1 VNESSKEQRLQD
13 YLDGRLTPE
22 ERAAFEELLRAE
34 PELAAAART
43 ARRVGKALREEASEL
58 SPDFYARARRRF
70 EESTGEQRAGF
81 RMLSWET
88 AGLAA
93 AAVLAFALFVPHFMR
108 EGTPVDSPESALA
121 DGIGAGEAVDS
132 DVATLDEA
140 VTGRRDA
147 LDKETAEGQFG
158 IEEPK
163 PKREKK
169 QKSDDAAASNVALA
183 EEEFAPVP
191 PPAPRDAV
199 EVAPAAEPE
208 PRMEQSAAKAP
219 ATVQGRG
226 MMKGSDA
233 PLRSAAKMGAA
244 AAATAVTLPLD
255 VVEPGTFQTL
265 ERREAWDALLR
276 SEAGSD
282 LAALGS
288 PDPAKRLVLLGDRG
302 DLGDCA
308 DLGVFSTAD
317 GWEVRYRPVEHTGR
331 ERTASGGCA
340 LTVPRDGRPVRL
352 VASP

>member
-13 YLDGRLTPE
+13 YLDGRLAPD

-34 PELAAAART
+34 PELAATART
-43 ARRVGKALREEASEL
+43 AQRVGKALREEPAEL
-58 SPDFYARARRRF
+58 SPAFYARARRRF

-81 RMLSWET
+81 RVLSWET

-108 EGTPVDSPESALA
+108 EGTPVDAPESALA
-121 DGIGAGEAVDS
+121 DGIGAGEAS
-132 DVATLDEA
+132 DRDEF
-140 VTGRRDA
+140 
-147 LDKETAEGQFG
+147 DKETAEGQFG

-169 QKSDDAAASNVALA
+169 QKSDDAAASEIAVA

-191 PPAPRDAV
+191 PPAPRDAIK
-199 EVAPAAEPE
+199 VAPAAEPE
-208 PRMEQSAAKAP
+208 RRMEQSAAKAP

-233 PLRSAAKMGAA
+233 PLRSGAKMGAA
-244 AAATAVTLPLD
+244 AAATAVALPLD
-255 VVEPGTFQTL
+255 VVEPGTIQTL

-276 SEAGSD
+276 SEAGGD

-288 PDPAKRLVLLGDRG
+288 PDPAKRLVLIGDRG
-302 DLGDCA
+302 DLGNCA
-308 DLGVFSTAD
+308 DLGVISTAD
-317 GWEVRYRPVEHTGR
+317 GWEIRYHSLEHVGR
-331 ERTASGGCA
+331 ERTDSGGCA